1 MNGSALAVNEED
13 TQATALVE
21 AWYPGGQGGDAVAA
35 VLAGDI
41 SPSGRLPITF
51 YKSLDQLPAFND
63 YSMSNRTYRYHKSPV
78 LYPFGFGLSYSSF
91 RYGEIKVQ
99 PKQWEPGDTLRLS
112 LNVTNTGNRDAE
124 EVVQLYLARPD
135 IPGSPVRALAG
146 FQRIKIAKGATE
158 QIIFELKPTP

>member
-1 MNGSALAVNEED
+1 MKK
-13 TQATALVE
+13 TPATALVE

-63 YSMSNRTYRYHKSPV
+63 YSMSNRTYRYHKAQCSTLWLWP
-78 LYPFGFGLSYSSF
+78 SYSSF

-124 EVVQLYLARPD
+124 EECSCTSAARHPWQ
-135 IPGSPVRALAG
+135 PVRAQQASSASKSPKAPLS
-146 FQRIKIAKGATE
+146 R
-158 QIIFELKPTP
+158 LSSS